1 MANIPEAL
9 EAKRNVSN
17 FLQVSL
23 DRQSE
28 NDRAIRDLKSTIA
41 ALEEQQTSARKAK
54 ALGRADVAEP
64 AMSVIADHKL
74 DLAGREA
81 AAEDLAGSVRYA
93 QANLKKAE
101 NQVVIAVNQKIANE
115 HHPAALKR
123 FKEILEA
130 AFEQAQVVIGVDAL
144 MNYDF
149 RPEGVSERNWHSV
162 EERAGPAAQIIAQI
176 QRLNWGTHPY
186 SLRPNWAPRNTP
198 PIVSQMPG
206 VKKAK
211 DDILRELGLEGL
223 L

>member
-1 MANIPEAL
+1 MTTILEAL
-9 EAKRNVSN
+9 KTKRQGSDE
-17 FLQVSL
+17 LQVML

-28 NDRAIRDLKSTIA
+28 NGRAIRDLKSTIA

-54 ALGRADVAEP
+54 ALGHANVAEP
-64 AMSVIADHKL
+64 AMSEIANRKL

-81 AAEDLAGSVRYA
+81 AAEDLAASVRYA

-101 NQVVIAVNQKIANE
+101 NEFVIEVNQKIANE
-115 HHPAALKR
+115 CHPALQKR

-130 AFEQAQVVIGVDAL
+130 AFDVAQAMIGADAL
-144 MNYDF
+144 INYDF
-149 RPEGVSERNWHSV
+149 RPEGAPERNWLRM
-162 EERAGPAAQIIAQI
+162 EDRAGPASQIIAQM

-186 SLRPNWAPRNTP
+186 SLRPDWAPKATP
-198 PIVSQMPG
+198 PVVSQMPG
-206 VKKAK
+206 VQKAK